1 MSDNYVKVEGH
12 PGYYR
17 DMVTGAIVNKNKS
30 ALEAAKKKKEALIRD
45 RERMDVL
52 EDKVDKLS
60 NMLETLLDKLT

>member
-17 DMVTGAIVNKNKS
+17 DMVTGAIINKNKS